1 MKIVLK
7 SYGRAFLMQFN
18 IGMLLLSLLP
28 SLFALGLWA
37 VVLYYSLQ
45 PLIDFLQQ
53 LFLENNGFQLAGDVL
68 NFLGLIAL
76 KAVIVPLIAMWLL
89 LPFMLLTALLFVA
102 FIAMPLINRK
112 VSKRY
117 YPDLE
122 KLKGGGWLSSIWFAL
137 LCLVIFILLWLIS
150 LPLTLFMHLGLVIQ
164 PLLLG
169 WITYRIM
176 AYDALA
182 HHASADE
189 RHQILRQH
197 RWQLWSVG
205 VVTGL
210 LGALPGMMW
219 MGGVLSIVFLPVLAA
234 IAIWLYVLVFMFSGL
249 WFQFFC
255 LDALQQ
261 LRQQSVLVNAPLVAD
276 PI

>member
-261 LRQQSVLVNAPLVAD
+261 LRQQSVLVNAPLVVD

>member
-137 LCLVIFILLWLIS
+137 LCLVIFIL
-150 LPLTLFMHLGLVIQ
+150 PLTLFMHLGLVIQ

-261 LRQQSVLVNAPLVAD
+261 LRQQSVPVNAPLVAD

>member
-219 MGGVLSIVFLPVLAA
+219 MGGVLSIVLLPVLAA

-261 LRQQSVLVNAPLVAD
+261 LRQQSVLVNAPLVVD

>member
-102 FIAMPLINRK
+102 FIAMPMINRK

-182 HHASADE
+182 HHASAEE

-219 MGGVLSIVFLPVLAA
+219 MGGVLSIVLLPVLAA

-261 LRQQSVLVNAPLVAD
+261 LRQKSVLVNVPLVAD